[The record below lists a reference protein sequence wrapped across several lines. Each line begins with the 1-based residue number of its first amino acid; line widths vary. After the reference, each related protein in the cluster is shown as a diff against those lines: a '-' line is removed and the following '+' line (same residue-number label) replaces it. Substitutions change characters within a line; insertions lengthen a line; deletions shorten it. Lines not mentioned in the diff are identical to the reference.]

1 MIQQVE
7 KRLKKWHLTKKKINF
22 DFNILKSL
30 DENQDFFYIFSFL
43 KLLSMFHKSVL
54 LLFLFLFSCD
64 KSITSKDFYKD
75 FDNNRW
81 AFNHEVEFNIKIN
94 KGDELWIHFG
104 HIYDYDYDLIPLEL
118 EFTKHE
124 SSLEKIALLERTI
137 LIEELKLKNS
147 NGEDVGECL
156 GDICDYYQKVN
167 LDSIEP
173 GNYHLVIRN
182 KSDLPFLPNVLGIG
196 YEVRKIN
203 QK

>member
-22 DFNILKSL
+22 DCNILKSP
-30 DENQDFFYIFSFL
+30 DENQDFFYIFSFF

-104 HIYDYDYDLIPLEL
+104 HIYDYNYDTISIEL
-118 EFTKHE
+118 DLTK
-124 SSLEKIALLERTI
+124 SINNSQKIV